1 MAQNLVHLD
10 DHLYQAIS
18 HNPEAVG
25 SSPTSATIKTPDFTT
40 KSGVFLTF
48 FAFLDFQKIPLFII
62 CSLRDFEG

>member
-25 SSPTSATIKTPDFTT
+25 SSPTSATIKSPDFTRNQD
-40 KSGVFLTF
+40 FF
-48 FAFLDFQKIPLFII
+48 FAFYPKKFGVKIYECRF
-62 CSLRDFEG
+62 